1 MKTLTTKPTLFLI
14 IGIIIISIGLP
25 LGIYTLTLEG
35 AKAMVGI
42 FILFQAFATFIIV
55 IIDRK
60 IVKHVDNKKL
70 SLYELGVLILLL
82 SLYLYNNQQLKIS
95 FLNPKD
101 DYVLVVRNPGNL
113 TNDTFKRQFPFNKDI
128 STTNNII
135 IISKEDIDS
144 YYDINLPKSWN
155 GVFYYGIYKFDKY
168 PEVRLYCRPGC
179 YIKDSINN
187 TLIDS
192 LLKIKP

>member
-25 LGIYTLTLEG
+25 FGIYSLTLEG

-42 FILFQAFATFIIV
+42 FILVPVLATFIVV

-60 IVKHVDNKKL
+60 IVKHIDNKKL
-70 SLYELGVLILLL
+70 SLYELGVLILLI
-82 SLYLYNNQQLKIS
+82 SLYLHNNQQLKIS
-95 FLNPKD
+95 FSNPKD
-101 DYVLVVRNPGNL
+101 DYVLVVQNPGNL
-113 TNDTFKRQFPFNKDI
+113 INDTFKRQFPFDKDI

-135 IISKEDIDS
+135 IVSKEDIDS

-155 GVFYYGIYKFDKY
+155 GVFYYGIYKFDEY
-168 PEVRLYCRPGC
+168 PEVRLYCRTGC
-179 YIKDSINN
+179 NIKDSINN
-187 TLIDS
+187 TLIDN
-192 LLKIKP
+192 LLKRKP